1 MGPFRLAVLLLIP
14 AFCAAQTYTI
24 ATVAPTGT
32 SGVVKGPAGMAFD
45 SAGNLYV
52 ADTFNA
58 VRKITPAGAISTVAG
73 SYALSG
79 FGGDGGQATQAL
91 LYSPSGVAVDS
102 SGSLYIADLGNNR
115 IRKVAPSGVI
125 TTVAGGGTGSGDG
138 VAATSVSLSAPAGVA
153 VDSAGNFYF
162 SEGGVAV
169 SAVRKVTT
177 SGIISTIAGGSSV
190 NTPVGVAVDA
200 GGNIFIADGGNE
212 RIVKVTPAGAIT
224 TVAGI
229 VGNFGYS
236 GDGGPATS
244 AAIGV
249 PTGVAVDA
257 SGDLF
262 ITDGANQRIRMVS
275 PSGTISTIA
284 GNGMLGISGDGGP
297 ATSAAINAP
306 FGIAV
311 GSGGKIYFSEGGVP
325 SGSVRVL
332 TPTGAASPNTPAI
345 AQGGIVSAGA
355 FGGFTSAAPGSWIE
369 IYGSNLA
376 PDSRSWAGSDFNGVS
391 APTSLD
397 GVNVTV
403 GGQAAFVD
411 FISPTQVNAQV
422 PSSVATGAQPV
433 IVTTSNGSSAPVSL
447 TVNAVYPGLLAPPSF
462 IVGGNQYAAALFSDG
477 ATYALPPGA
486 IPGVAS
492 RRAKPGDIVTFYG
505 VGFGAVNP
513 NIPAGQ
519 IVQQTNQL
527 ALALHMFIGQTAATY
542 TYDGLVS
549 GAIGLYQINVVVPSL
564 ANSDLVPVSFSLG
577 NFNSTQTLYIAVQ
590 N

>member
-1 MGPFRLAVLLLIP
+1 
-14 AFCAAQTYTI
+14 
-24 ATVAPTGT
+24 
-32 SGVVKGPAGMAFD
+32 MAFD

-200 GGNIFIADGGNE
+200 GGSIFIADGGNE